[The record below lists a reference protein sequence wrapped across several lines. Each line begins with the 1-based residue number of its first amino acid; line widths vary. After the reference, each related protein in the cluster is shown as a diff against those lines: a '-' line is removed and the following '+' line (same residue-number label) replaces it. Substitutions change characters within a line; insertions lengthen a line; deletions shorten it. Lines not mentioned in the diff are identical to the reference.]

1 MRLPF
6 TRSTPSRC
14 PKPSC
19 CRPPP
24 TLRSLGARSERKR
37 RPVRIPITER
47 GSVASICGA
56 LTTSLQHAPPSA
68 SARSLHPPGRGIL
81 RSMFRPFG
89 VDRNSC
95 HFLWYGVVAGEG
107 LRSVG
112 ADGELPIQ
120 ELLLYPAPRPPF
132 TGRGSLRCVIPGPH
146 LAAKA
151 SGGPIGRAPN
161 QSPGRLPPPALPVP
175 RRA

>member
-1 MRLPF
+1 MEAP
-6 TRSTPSRC
+6 P
-14 PKPSC
+14 
-19 CRPPP
+19 RPY
-24 TLRSLGARSERKR
+24 SYKES
-37 RPVRIPITER
+37 

-81 RSMFRPFG
+81 RSMSRPFG

-112 ADGELPIQ
+112 AASPSKSVCSILPLARHLRAGEVISGST
-120 ELLLYPAPRPPF
+120 PA
-132 TGRGSLRCVIPGPH
+132 RGSLLKPAEINGRILQFLG
-146 LAAKA
+146 KA
-151 SGGPIGRAPN
+151 
-161 QSPGRLPPPALPVP
+161 
-175 RRA
+175 